1 MIRGQKAVE
10 ASVSHLSGNFDIA
23 PSLFQIENGLLSP
36 MPIVFHSL
44 APQNLYCQVTFC
56 EPTICL

>member
-36 MPIVFHSL
+36 MPIVFH
-44 APQNLYCQVTFC
+44 
-56 EPTICL
+56 